1 MSFIYFFCLISLISY
16 SVKTMLK
23 ESGENKP
30 FCGYMMLMIISVSK
44 LFYIEFLKKIVSD
57 KYKYQVT
64 AWISR
69 FRIQQLERLLPDWCL
84 SKGVPG
90 LLLHV
95 WSRDCL
101 QTGRSRAQ
109 SSRRRWHTHMS
120 RFLLHWCLRLKFC
133 KFEHWCQEEKMER
146 DFTSVTQLMWEC
158 ALYNL
163 IIDWV
168 PRAEVPR
175 GLQHRHYGARNLKML
190 I

>member
-101 QTGRSRAQ
+101 QTGRS
-109 SSRRRWHTHMS
+109 SSEQQETVTHAYVTFPPALMS
-120 RFLLHWCLRLKFC
+120 
-133 KFEHWCQEEKMER
+133 
-146 DFTSVTQLMWEC
+146 
-158 ALYNL
+158 
-163 IIDWV
+163 
-168 PRAEVPR
+168 EVEI
-175 GLQHRHYGARNLKML
+175 L
-190 I
+190 